1 MDPTKVFCDN
11 PDCSARG
18 KCGEGTIKVHSH
30 KEQRYRCT
38 ACGRTFAASKGS
50 PFYRLHKDRFL
61 FVCVI
66 TLLSHGCP
74 PQAIVAAY
82 GLDERTIADW
92 HNKSGSHCQGIHDHH
107 LNTKPL
113 DLQHVQ
119 ADELHAKRVGGRS
132 WMALAMAVP
141 TRLWL
146 GGVVSPIRNL
156 LLIQRLVNMV
166 HRAWLPGKALLIC
179 VDGLSSYLT
188 AFWIAVPRD
197 GPDGSPWAPAVPSA
211 GVRVARPSDQELL
224 RPTPQGRLPPRG
236 LGQRRD
242 GRTAT
247 ATDQHGQAD
256 QHRLHRETERDVP
269 SLSDNAGAAWP
280 SAGTSRRD
288 P

>member
-113 DLQHVQ
+113 DLHHVQ
-119 ADELHAKRVGGRS
+119 ADELARQACRRPQ
-132 WMALAMAVP
+132 L
-141 TRLWL
+141 
-146 GGVVSPIRNL
+146 
-156 LLIQRLVNMV
+156 
-166 HRAWLPGKALLIC
+166 
-179 VDGLSSYLT
+179 
-188 AFWIAVPRD
+188 D
-197 GPDGSPWAPAVPSA
+197 GPGHGRAHAAV
-211 GVRVARPSDQELL
+211 V
-224 RPTPQGRLPPRG
+224 GRRG
-236 LGQRRD
+236 Q
-242 GRTAT
+242 
-247 ATDQHGQAD
+247 
-256 QHRLHRETERDVP
+256 P
-269 SLSDNAGAAWP
+269 YP
-280 SAGTSRRD
+280 
-288 P
+288 